1 MSEDADKRGHNID
14 VCVGLRFKVSVSPR
28 FVAWQRIIPL
38 VVASEKGYSPDPGF
52 QMRFYFVWKPGSC
65 KRSAIGGSSIGSDRI
80 DGRVSPEGEQ
90 KGAIWLAERPW
101 KGRPQKVRALYA
113 KTIACS
119 YVDPPT
125 LRRGAPTHK
134 VSNQLLVTNLVGWSF
149 LEYCPAWRLGRK
161 QGELDSQG

>member
-1 MSEDADKRGHNID
+1 MRG
-14 VCVGLRFKVSVSPR
+14 G
-28 FVAWQRIIPL
+28 
-38 VVASEKGYSPDPGF
+38 
-52 QMRFYFVWKPGSC
+52 GSC

-119 YVDPPT
+119 YVDPDVKV
-125 LRRGAPTHK
+125 GAPTHNA
-134 VSNQLLVTNLVGWSF
+134 SN
-149 LEYCPAWRLGRK
+149 
-161 QGELDSQG
+161 